1 MTLDGGYGR
10 LRKKYI
16 LQTDFEGKKI
26 LQGNI
31 SVAKKISFM
40 SYNAGKKTYTAVC
53 QEKEFFHQR
62 VEKKKLVHK
71 PNHPNPPSKDK

>member
-1 MTLDGGYGR
+1 
-10 LRKKYI
+10 
-16 LQTDFEGKKI
+16 
-26 LQGNI
+26 
-31 SVAKKISFM
+31 M

-71 PNHPNPPSKDK
+71 PNHPHPPSKDKWSAPKLTMLRPAGRLCNLYIPLE